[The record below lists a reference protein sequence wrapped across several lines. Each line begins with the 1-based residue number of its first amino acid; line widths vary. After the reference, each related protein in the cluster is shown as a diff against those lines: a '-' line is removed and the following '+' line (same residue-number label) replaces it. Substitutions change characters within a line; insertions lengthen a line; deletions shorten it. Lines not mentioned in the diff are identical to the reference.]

1 MDTDSQVF
9 SPWCCA
15 LGEVF
20 NSKTSLN
27 QVIFQFIR
35 IKRNA
40 VFQISDID
48 IFAMV
53 EEAESKQAISTRGW
67 WCPLPSS
74 AGASAH
80 LMMMMMMMVM
90 MVMVMVMMVMV
101 MVMLIVMMMVW

>member
-9 SPWCCA
+9 SPWRCA

-20 NSKTSLN
+20 NSKTNLN
-27 QVIFQFIR
+27 QVILQFIR
-35 IKRNA
+35 IKRNT

-53 EEAESKQAISTRGW
+53 EEAKSKQAISTRGW
-67 WCPLPSS
+67 WGSLPSS

-80 LMMMMMMMVM
+80 LMMMIMVMVAVIMVMIIMVM
-90 MVMVMVMMVMV
+90 MGMM
-101 MVMLIVMMMVW
+101 IIQC